1 MTRHFLFATLLLAL
15 AAAFQITPTRADEPA
30 KAIERETFERRAIEA
45 MIWSI
50 PAVNFDR
57 MHQAMLNSLK
67 AKDNQIVY
75 WSKLSDWKNQ
85 LLTPNTDVI
94 YLVPFWDT
102 REAGPMVL
110 EIPPADTGLIN
121 GTLDDAWHMPLEDVG
136 PAGVD
141 KGKGGKYL
149 VLPPGYKEKPP
160 EGYVV
165 LRSSTYR
172 GFALLRSLPK
182 SGSDADVAKAVEYSK
197 RIKLY
202 PLSQAANPP
211 KTVFADATGT
221 LYDAN
226 IPYDSAYFDSLNRF
240 IQHEPWIERDRG
252 YIDILKSIGIEKGE
266 PFQPD
271 AEQRKRLD
279 AAAKKAHAWLNH
291 GFEAIF
297 TPPWHPS
304 ARWAFLTSMK
314 FTQAAQSGFADP
326 NIYPTD
332 DRGILYTYIFFAPK
346 RFEGGQ
352 FYLMT
357 HQDKAG
363 KPFDGNK
370 NYHLHVPDKVP
381 VNQYWSATVY
391 DRETHGLVREMSHH
405 ARASNTPGLITNK
418 DGSVDVYFGPKAP
431 ESKEANWVPTDPK
444 RKFEVLFRFY
454 GTEKALFDKTW
465 LLPDVEE
472 VK

>member
-1 MTRHFLFATLLLAL
+1 MKYFLCATLVLAL
-15 AAAFQITPTRADEPA
+15 ATAFLITPVRADEPA
-30 KAIERETFERRAIEA
+30 KTIERETFERRAIEA

-94 YLVPFWDT
+94 YLIPFWDT

-182 SGSDADVAKAVEYSK
+182 SGSDADVANAVEYSK

-226 IPYDSAYFDSLNRF
+226 IPYDSTYFDSLNRF

-252 YIDILKSIGIEKGE
+252 YIDILKSIGIEKGK

-271 AEQRKRLD
+271 AEQRKHLD

-297 TPPWHPS
+297 SPPWHPS

-314 FTQAAQSGFADP
+314 FTQAAQSGFADS
-326 NIYPTD
+326 NVYPTD

-357 HQDKAG
+357 HQDKDG
-363 KPFDGNK
+363 KPFDGTK
-370 NYHLHVPDKVP
+370 YYHLHVPAKVP

-431 ESKEANWVPTDPK
+431 TGKEANWVPTDPK

-454 GTEKALFDKTW
+454 GTEKPLFDKTW

>member
-1 MTRHFLFATLLLAL
+1 MTKHFLCATLLLAL

-202 PLSQAANPP
+202 PLSQAVNPP

-226 IPYDSAYFDSLNRF
+226 IPYDSTYFDSLNRF

-357 HQDKAG
+357 HQDKSG

-370 NYHLHVPDKVP
+370 NYHLHVPAKVP